1 MNKVMNVIRAV
12 SDADLKIAMSELKTL
27 RDTAVLCDG
36 VVRRVAADLTALGV
50 SDNDA
55 LKVAKTELVEAAAFK
70 WAGLG
75 FAA

>member
-1 MNKVMNVIRAV
+1 MNKVMSVIRAV
-12 SDADLKIAMSELKTL
+12 SDADLKTAMGELKSL
-27 RDTAVLCDG
+27 RDTAVLPNG
-36 VVRRVAADLTALGV
+36 VVRRVAADLIGLGV

-70 WAGLG
+70 WAGLE